1 MRNYTRQLVTPLL
14 ALIQD
19 YGIAL
24 EAHMQ
29 NTLVHLGPKYQIQFI
44 VRDLGGS
51 RIDIK
56 TLSQRLKHIEVENKV
71 YLQTQLKKSL

>member
-44 VRDLGGS
+44 VRDLW
-51 RIDIK
+51 
-56 TLSQRLKHIEVENKV
+56 LSNR
-71 YLQTQLKKSL
+71 Y

>member
-56 TLSQRLKHIEVENKV
+56 T
-71 YLQTQLKKSL
+71 

>member
-1 MRNYTRQLVTPLL
+1 MNDDINQHTIHQFMRNYTRQLVIPLL

-29 NTLVHLGPKYQIQFI
+29 NTLVHLGPSIKYN
-44 VRDLGGS
+44 L
-51 RIDIK
+51 
-56 TLSQRLKHIEVENKV
+56 
-71 YLQTQLKKSL
+71 

>member
-29 NTLVHLGPKYQIQFI
+29 NTLVHLGPKVSNTIYSA
-44 VRDLGGS
+44 RS
-51 RIDIK
+51 RW
-56 TLSQRLKHIEVENKV
+56 LSNR
-71 YLQTQLKKSL
+71 Y